1 MSLTLLFNACAF
13 VQRIGQFRMS
23 DDKGVKKT
31 DDGDVFMILSEIIIT
46 AVTDVDQTEVAPML
60 CHSGRLGNCN
70 IRFFVHDNVV
80 YYQVDDGNDRLTKEQ
95 PAVSHAYRV
104 RP

>member
-31 DDGDVFMILSEIIIT
+31 DDFMILSEIIIT
-46 AVTDVDQTEVAPML
+46 AVADVDQTEVAPML
-60 CHSGRLGNCN
+60 CDIKSPL
-70 IRFFVHDNVV
+70 
-80 YYQVDDGNDRLTKEQ
+80 
-95 PAVSHAYRV
+95 
-104 RP
+104 